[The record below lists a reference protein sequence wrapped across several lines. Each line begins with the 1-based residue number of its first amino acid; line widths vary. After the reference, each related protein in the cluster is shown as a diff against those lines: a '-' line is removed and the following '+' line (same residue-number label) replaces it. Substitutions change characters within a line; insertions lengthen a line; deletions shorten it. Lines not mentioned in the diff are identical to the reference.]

1 MWRIRESYQQSAAL
15 KAKWQEEGG
24 DTKGSNH
31 GLKFWTLDVPE
42 EVSTGESARPWLHCL
57 LPLLCLW
64 HKLSFISWSNSIWRT
79 WEALILCLPLM
90 LVQPSLFTNTTDSKA
105 LVCLTVTK
113 ENSLW
118 RCSWENVLN
127 YRTLPLSVNIISES
141 TKLDRTQD
149 HPTTKP
155 DNLNI
160 LLSRCSTQSL
170 TCSVNA
176 QLVRSLSSSTSPSS
190 SGTSSSSLSPLLVPS
205 VTRRLQQSLSLAVT
219 ASTALPASTL
229 TSPTLVLTPLA
240 GRFAAAQLNRSLSAS
255 SLNTSLLVTSLLP
268 QEELAA
274 GVFLPLK
281 RFIVLTLLVPR
292 LLLLTLCFLEGG
304 SLVETVIR

>member
-1 MWRIRESYQQSAAL
+1 MGSGFGSWPFRKRWVQMRVPDHDSIVFCQCCVFDISSHSSLDPTQS
-15 KAKWQEEGG
+15 
-24 DTKGSNH
+24 
-31 GLKFWTLDVPE
+31 
-42 EVSTGESARPWLHCL
+42 GEH
-57 LPLLCLW
+57 
-64 HKLSFISWSNSIWRT
+64 
-79 WEALILCLPLM
+79 EALILCLPLM
-90 LVQPSLFTNTTDSKA
+90 LVQPSLFTNTTGSKA
-105 LVCLTVTK
+105 LVYLTVTK
-113 ENSLW
+113 EYSLW
-118 RCSWENVLN
+118 RCSWEKVLN
-127 YRTLPLSVNIISES
+127 HRALPLSVNIISKS

-149 HPTTKP
+149 HSTTKP

-160 LLSRCSTQSL
+160 ILSRCSTQSL
-170 TCSVNA
+170 TCSVSA

-190 SGTSSSSLSPLLVPS
+190 SGTSSSSLSPLLVHS

-229 TSPTLVLTPLA
+229 TSPTLVPTPLA
-240 GRFAAAQLNRSLSAS
+240 GQFAAAQLNRSLSAS
-255 SLNTSLLVTSLLP
+255 SLNTSLLVTSLLL

-292 LLLLTLCFLEGG
+292 PLPLTLCFLEGG